1 MNDYSFLRLLEEAGV
16 FDATSKARE
25 WLREYAWRG
34 GDVRYELE
42 FCCKDG
48 LTLTDVF
55 KNASAYRRLY
65 NNPPS
70 AFFITRFLRN
80 KERPD
85 DGDDPTWQ
93 WRRGRF

>member
-16 FDATSKARE
+16 FDATSEARE
-25 WLREYAWRG
+25 WLREYARRG

-80 KERPD
+80 KGRPD